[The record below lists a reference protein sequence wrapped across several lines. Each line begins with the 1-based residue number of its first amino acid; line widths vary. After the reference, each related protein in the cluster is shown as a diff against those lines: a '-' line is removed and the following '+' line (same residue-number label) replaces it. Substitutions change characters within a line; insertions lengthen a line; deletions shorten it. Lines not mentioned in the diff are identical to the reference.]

1 MELAF
6 AWKLVLLLGGAAPLQ
21 KSPSLLPACLFHLCR
36 RGEGQTPDDAGI
48 KSHVG
53 SKVPT
58 TAEVA
63 SGASGTCGILLETS
77 HINSLTMASS
87 LPMNVKNFQN

>member
-36 RGEGQTPDDAGI
+36 RREGQTPDDARI
-48 KSHVG
+48 ESHVG
-53 SKVPT
+53 SKKHGHVPT
-58 TAEVA
+58 TAKVA
-63 SGASGTCGILLETS
+63 SGRTDGYKELR
-77 HINSLTMASS
+77 
-87 LPMNVKNFQN
+87 